1 MSAVGTVVMTPKQ
14 RADTGG
20 VGVRDA
26 PQTAPKRGS
35 LDLRGVAVLIV
46 EDDPDSLDF
55 LDQMV
60 GAFGATVLTARD
72 GREAIE
78 LVSHTAPDLVLCD
91 LLMPHVNGFQFMNW
105 LRDQPHLSR
114 IPVIAVTALS
124 GQADIM
130 RTWEAGFNAHLV
142 KPIDYDTLRRQLE
155 RLLWA
160 HHNPD

>member
-1 MSAVGTVVMTPKQ
+1 MGTSSVTVALTPRQ
-14 RADTGG
+14 RAEPG
-20 VGVRDA
+20 VGLRDA
-26 PQTAPKRGS
+26 PRAEPGPR
-35 LDLRGVAVLIV
+35 LDLRGVAVLVV
-46 EDDPDSLDF
+46 EDDADSLDF
-55 LDQMV
+55 LGQMV

-78 LVSHTAPDLVLCD
+78 LVSRTAPDLVLCD

-114 IPVIAVTALS
+114 IPVIAVTALG
-124 GQADIM
+124 GQTDIM

-142 KPIDYDTLRRQLE
+142 KPIDYDMLRRQLE

>member
-1 MSAVGTVVMTPKQ
+1 MSAVGPAVMTPKP
-14 RADTGG
+14 RAESRGD
-20 VGVRDA
+20 GVREA
-26 PQTAPKRGS
+26 PQTPPRRGG

-46 EDDPDSLDF
+46 EDDPDSLD
-55 LDQMV
+55 LLNQMV
-60 GAFGATVLTARD
+60 SAFGATVLTARD

-114 IPVIAVTALS
+114 IPVIAVTALG
-124 GQADIM
+124 GQADVM